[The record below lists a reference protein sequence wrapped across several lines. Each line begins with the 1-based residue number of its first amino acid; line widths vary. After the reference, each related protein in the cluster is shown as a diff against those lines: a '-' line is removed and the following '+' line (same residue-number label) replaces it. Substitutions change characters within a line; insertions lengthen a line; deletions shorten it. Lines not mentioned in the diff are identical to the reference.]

1 MENISEAYMKCVRED
16 SSLRDELSEING
28 TFEREALIYGKSPVR
43 FLNVPLMTGTKM
55 YRDLEKI
62 ALTAYGILE
71 KIAAAFVADPSFR
84 EMFGFPKIIN
94 RLMIAP
100 SGYSCVIPVMRL
112 DLFYDEETGSARF
125 CEVNTDGTG
134 SMKETMDINT
144 ALMDTKAFGE
154 FTKEHP
160 LRCIQLYDELVD
172 SILDVYRSYEYRI
185 DDPVIAIADYP
196 ENASVPEI
204 SVIKSQFEKRGYRCI
219 IATMTEFTY
228 MHRYLYYGDTRVD
241 LVYRRATTGE
251 IAERI
256 TESEAFIK
264 NALDGRTAVIGHFI
278 TQAANNKMLFALLSR
293 KAVTDLLTEEENAFV
308 REHFPFTTQLKSG
321 NYDYN
326 EVLHNKDRWVVKPKD
341 LYNASHVHVGCDLSQ
356 EEWEAALSE
365 GLEND
370 YLLQEYCSPY
380 KKPNSFFDEEG
391 NLVEDLFGTMIGLY
405 MFNGHLC
412 GLLARASRKG
422 IISAKDG
429 GFTMGTFLLEE
440 DRNNE

>member
-1 MENISEAYMKCVRED
+1 MENISEEYMKCVRED
-16 SSLRDELSEING
+16 TSLREELSGINE

-43 FLNVPLMTGTKM
+43 FLNVPLMTGRKM
-55 YRDLEKI
+55 YEDLEKI
-62 ALTAYGILE
+62 AITAYGILE
-71 KIAAAFVADPSFR
+71 KIAKAFVDDPSFR

-94 RLMIAP
+94 RMMIAP
-100 SGYSCVIPVMRL
+100 SGYSCTIPVMRL
-112 DLFYDEETGSARF
+112 DMFYDEDTGEARF
-125 CEVNTDGTG
+125 CEINTDGTG
-134 SMKETMDINT
+134 SMKETMDINR
-144 ALMDTKAFGE
+144 AMMMTKAFGN
-154 FTKEHP
+154 FTAEHP
-160 LRCIQLYDELVD
+160 LRSIQLYDELVD
-172 SILDVYRSYEYRI
+172 SILDVYSDFVYRI

-219 IATMTEFTY
+219 IATVTEFTY

-251 IAERI
+251 IADRI
-256 TESEAFIK
+256 AESEAFIK

-326 EVLHNKDRWVVKPKD
+326 EVLHSKDRWVVKPKD
-341 LYNASHVHVGCDLSQ
+341 LYNASHVHVGCDLTQ

-370 YLLQEYCSPY
+370 YLLQEFCTPY
-380 KKPNSFFDEEG
+380 KKPD
-391 NLVEDLFGTMIGLY
+391 
-405 MFNGHLC
+405 
-412 GLLARASRKG
+412 RK
-422 IISAKDG
+422 SVV
-429 GFTMGTFLLEE
+429 
-440 DRNNE
+440 

>member
-16 SSLRDELSEING
+16 TSLREELSGINE
-28 TFEREALIYGKSPVR
+28 TFGREALIYGKDPVR
-43 FLNVPLMTGTKM
+43 FLNVPLITDGKM
-55 YRDLEKI
+55 YRDLEAI
-62 ALTAYGILE
+62 ASTAYGILE
-71 KIAAAFVADPSFR
+71 KIAKGFVTDPSFR

-94 RLMIAP
+94 RMMIAP
-100 SGYSCVIPVMRL
+100 AGYSCTIPVMRL
-112 DLFYDEETGSARF
+112 DLFYDEQTGSARF

-134 SMKETMDINT
+134 SMKETMDINN
-144 ALMDTKAFGE
+144 AFMETKAFEE
-154 FTKEHP
+154 FTKDHP
-160 LRCIQLYDELVD
+160 LRCISLYDELVD
-172 SILDVYRSYEYRI
+172 SILEVYSDFEYRI
-185 DDPVIAIADYP
+185 DEPVIAIADYP

-204 SVIKSQFEKRGYRCI
+204 SVIKSQFEARGYRCI
-219 IATMTEFTY
+219 IATVTEFSY
-228 MHRYLYYGDTRVD
+228 RHRYLYYGDTRVD

-278 TQAANNKMLFALLSR
+278 TQAANNKMLFALLSK

-326 EVLHNKDRWVVKPKD
+326 EVLHNKDAWVVKPKD

-356 EEWEAALSE
+356 EEWEEALSE

-370 YLLQEYCSPY
+370 YLLQEFCAPY
-380 KKPNSFFDEEG
+380 KKPNSFFDGDG

-405 MFNGHLC
+405 MFNGRLC

-440 DRNNE
+440 